1 MESSRPQLRAS
12 VKSAKPHEIP
22 LNGDAGELV
31 ESAAADYSERLLVQA
46 QMVAYRDRA
55 NLVLTNHVEEARKDL
70 EQSGSR
76 NVWREA
82 LIFIGSAMLGG
93 GFQGFF
99 TELAA
104 NPVRRFWAG
113 FYAVSAFVGMLLG
126 FLGWN
131 KR

>member
-1 MESSRPQLRAS
+1 MESSKPQLRAS
-12 VKSAKPHEIP
+12 VRSAKPHQIS

-31 ESAAADYSERLLVQA
+31 EVAAIDYAERLLVQS
-46 QMVAYRDRA
+46 QMVAYHDKA
-55 NLVLTNHVEEARKDL
+55 NLVLINHVEEARKEM

-76 NVWREA
+76 NAWREV